1 MIKTYFALAL
11 LFTFSINFIFSQN
24 FTIPGEVSV
33 DGEFKK
39 GFFSEEL
46 NEYTNSLNFKYSDSG
61 EIIDLFN
68 SENIVFKINS
78 KRNLYKTLNVEGYIH
93 PFILIVDG
101 KASFYKDIN
110 SKNFYI
116 QNESRN
122 SKIVKLEPFKS
133 SKKNSRNAGILSL
146 IFEDCISVRSQI
158 EKEDINESMVIQLT
172 NNYNKCPEYANG
184 FQLSNKQ
191 KKEQEYLKQ
200 PSIYS
205 LDFGGTLAFNN
216 FDSQI
221 PFLQNEST
229 KSNNVGY
236 GAFVS
241 FNVSPT
247 YFNQLRDILYFDI
260 SVSYNIAPE
269 FEVEFY
275 DVSRANFLINV
286 SPTYY
291 FLRDRKLNPFARANF
306 GINYTNYE
314 LVKNEESIFRD
325 VEGTRKSFIFGI
337 EAGVQFNRQ
346 FELALLY
353 QPKSKEKYT
362 IFLNN
367 TFEIDNSII
376 ALKASYIINFSK
388 D

>member
-1 MIKTYFALAL
+1 MNKTYFALAL

-101 KASFYKDIN
+101 KASFYKDIK

-122 SKIVKLEPFKS
+122 SKVVKLEPFKS

-158 EKEDINESMVIQLT
+158 EKEDINESTVIQLT
-172 NNYNKCPEYANG
+172 NGYNKCPEYADG

-191 KKEQEYLKQ
+191 KKEQEYLRQ